1 MTNGMIGHA
10 DLKTL
15 IEQLPI
21 AVCVCEAPSGL
32 VRLYNRR
39 AAELW
44 GREPALGEQRF
55 CGAVRLYRTD
65 GSDLPHAETPMAE
78 VLMFGGEKNDDV
90 VIERPDGSR
99 ITVRVSI
106 VALGD
111 SQGRPIGAINA
122 FQEVSERR
130 QMEVAAARLAAIVVN
145 ADDAIISK
153 SLDGQIITWNRA
165 AEALFGYTEAEV
177 LGKSIT
183 IIIPPERLYEEQ
195 AILGRIRRGVAIE
208 HFETER
214 VTKDGRRV
222 QISLSVSPVRDRVG
236 RIIGASKVA
245 RDISV
250 RTQLESVRKQLEQE
264 REELLLRERI
274 ARAEA
279 ETANK
284 SKDEFLAVLSHE
296 LRNPVGVIVYA
307 LAVLDASKELD
318 QARMPQL
325 NRARSVIG
333 RQTQVLARLLD
344 DLLDIAR
351 ISSRRIDLHN
361 QHVDLRS
368 VVRQAV
374 ETERH
379 RIEQKRQQVTLR
391 LGDDPVMVVGD
402 AIRLHQV
409 VGNIM
414 NNAWKYTGVGGSIAV
429 AVATE
434 NAWATVRVLDNGA
447 GIPPDRLEAVFE
459 LFTQANPSLAR
470 TEGGLGIGLTLVRQ
484 LVELHGGEVHGRSAG
499 LGKGA
504 EFIVRL
510 PLASRASQR
519 SDSPAPDAP
528 LAPRRILVIE
538 DSTDGREMLSM
549 ALRMSGQEVFEAA
562 TGHEG
567 IEMAQRYT
575 PAIVLVDIGLP
586 DIDGYEVARRIRQ
599 TSGKTVR
606 LIALTGYGQPED
618 RDRTEQAGFDAHAV
632 KPIDP
637 SRLAELLSG

>member
-1 MTNGMIGHA
+1 M
-10 DLKTL
+10 
-15 IEQLPI
+15 
-21 AVCVCEAPSGL
+21 
-32 VRLYNRR
+32 
-39 AAELW
+39 
-44 GREPALGEQRF
+44 
-55 CGAVRLYRTD
+55 
-65 GSDLPHAETPMAE
+65 
-78 VLMFGGEKNDDV
+78 
-90 VIERPDGSR
+90 
-99 ITVRVSI
+99 
-106 VALGD
+106 
-111 SQGRPIGAINA
+111 
-122 FQEVSERR
+122 
-130 QMEVAAARLAAIVVN
+130 
-145 ADDAIISK
+145 
-153 SLDGQIITWNRA
+153 
-165 AEALFGYTEAEV
+165 
-177 LGKSIT
+177 
-183 IIIPPERLYEEQ
+183 
-195 AILGRIRRGVAIE
+195 
-208 HFETER
+208 
-214 VTKDGRRV
+214 
-222 QISLSVSPVRDRVG
+222 
-236 RIIGASKVA
+236 
-245 RDISV
+245 
-250 RTQLESVRKQLEQE
+250 EQE

-274 ARAEA
+274 ARAAAEA
-279 ETANK
+279 ANK
-284 SKDEFLAVLSHE
+284 SKDEFLTVLSHE

-325 NRARSVIG
+325 NQARSVIG

-351 ISSRRIDLHN
+351 ISNRRIELHL
-361 QHVDLRS
+361 QHVDVRS
-368 VVRQAV
+368 IVRQAV

-409 VGNIM
+409 VGNIV
-414 NNAWKYTGVGGSIAV
+414 NNAWKYTEVGGTIDV

-470 TEGGLGIGLTLVRQ
+470 TEGGLGIGLTLVRH
-484 LVELHGGEVHGRSAG
+484 LVELHGGEVQARSAG

-510 PLASRASQR
+510 PLVSEASQR
-519 SDSPAPDAP
+519 ADSPAPAA
-528 LAPRRILVIE
+528 LTPRSILVVD

-549 ALRMSGQEVFEAA
+549 ALRMSGHEVFEAA

-567 IEMAQRYT
+567 IEMARRYT
-575 PAIVLVDIGLP
+575 PAIVLVDIDLP
-586 DIDGYEVARRIRQ
+586 DIDGYELARRIRQ

-606 LIALTGYGQPED
+606 LIALTGYSRPED
-618 RDRTEQAGFDAHAV
+618 RGRAEQAGFDAHAV

>member
-10 DLKTL
+10 ELKTL
-15 IEQLPI
+15 VEQLPI
-21 AVCVCEAPSGL
+21 AVCLCEAPSGL

-65 GSDLPHAETPMAE
+65 GSYLPHAETPMAE
-78 VLMFGGEKNDDV
+78 VVMFGGERNDDV
-90 VIERPDGSR
+90 VIERPDSSR

-106 VALGD
+106 VALRD
-111 SQGRPIGAINA
+111 SQGRPIGAVNA
-122 FQEVSERR
+122 FQEISE
-130 QMEVAAARLAAIVVN
+130 QKQIEDAAAHLAAIIVS

-153 SLDGQIITWNRA
+153 SLDGRITSWNRA
-165 AEALFGYTEAEV
+165 AEALFGYTAAEV

-183 IIIPPERLYEEQ
+183 IIIPHERLYEEE

-214 VTKDGRRV
+214 VAKEGRRV
-222 QISLSVSPVRDRVG
+222 QVSLSVSPVRDRVG

-245 RDISV
+245 RDISF
-250 RTQLESVRKQLEQE
+250 QKQLEQE
-264 REELLLRERI
+264 REELLRRERI
-274 ARAEA
+274 AREEA
-279 ETANK
+279 EIANK
-284 SKDEFLAVLSHE
+284 SKDEFMTVLSHE
-296 LRNPVGVIVYA
+296 LRNPVGVIVNA

-325 NRARSVIG
+325 NQARSVIG

-351 ISSRRIDLHN
+351 ISSRRIALHL

-368 VVRQAV
+368 IVRQAV

-379 RIEQKRQQVTLR
+379 RIEQKRQEVTIR
-391 LGDDPVMVVGD
+391 LGDDPVTVVGD

-409 VGNIM
+409 VGNIV
-414 NNAWKYTGVGGSIAV
+414 NNAWKYTEVGGTIDV

-434 NAWATVRVLDNGA
+434 NAWATVRVLDTGA

-484 LVELHGGEVHGRSAG
+484 LVELHGGEVQARSAG

-510 PLASRASQR
+510 PLASGASQR
-519 SDSPAPDAP
+519 ADSPAPAA
-528 LAPRRILVIE
+528 LTPRRILVVD

-549 ALRMSGQEVFEAA
+549 ALRMSGHEVFEAA

-567 IEMAQRYT
+567 IEMARRYA

-586 DIDGYEVARRIRQ
+586 DIDGYELARRIRQ
-599 TSGKTVR
+599 TSGKTIR
-606 LIALTGYGQPED
+606 LIALTGYGRPED
-618 RDRTEQAGFDAHAV
+618 RGRAEQAGFDAHAV

-637 SRLAELLSG
+637 SRLAELLGD